1 MKKWEKQVAVI
12 TVVVTRTETTKAK
25 LHLMFNANY
34 LTGRKKLFS
43 DVCYFGGITA
53 EGFT

>member
-1 MKKWEKQVAVI
+1 MKKWEKQDAVI
-12 TVVVTRTETTKAK
+12 TVVVIRTETTKAK